1 MCSEREGRM
10 EVAVWELVEL
20 AHFTL
25 GLGGVGNDPPLS
37 EVYNIVSDQLGQFQH
52 VANGCRST

>member
-1 MCSEREGRM
+1 M